1 MKRRIIFILMLML
14 ISFTLYGCADTF
26 ALSLSYKVVDMNV
39 GEIMYLSTNSQY
51 EEEVVWS
58 STDPEVVSVSDFGKV
73 EALSAGDA
81 YVVAKYLDKESKV
94 LVVVHELIDD
104 SKHIKITGKQL
115 VYVNEIITLGL
126 EGDILDSDKFVWS
139 SSDTNIATVDNNGNV
154 SGIKPGL
161 VNIRACHANNTK
173 VYADYS
179 VLVKLG
185 SGVQDV
191 IYNYIYNYNYNISG
205 EIDLTSLNNKVTTT
219 VENFKDAVLGV
230 SNYVNGQ
237 LSSIGSG
244 VIFNKEVN
252 GEKFVY
258 KLLTNYHVIE
268 DATQV
273 KIYIGNDLEIN
284 IDAEVL
290 YSDKDYD
297 LALLQ
302 FEYDVELPS
311 VALANENSYS
321 VGDFVIAIGNPTS
334 YDFYNSV
341 TFGVISYKGRT
352 ISGEKSTLIQH
363 DAAINPGNS
372 GGPLLTLEGELIGIN
387 TLKLASAT
395 IEGMGFAVDLPTIN
409 TFLEDSKKIN

>member
-1 MKRRIIFILMLML
+1 M
-14 ISFTLYGCADTF
+14 
-26 ALSLSYKVVDMNV
+26 
-39 GEIMYLSTNSQY
+39 
-51 EEEVVWS
+51 
-58 STDPEVVSVSDFGKV
+58 
-73 EALSAGDA
+73 
-81 YVVAKYLDKESKV
+81 
-94 LVVVHELIDD
+94 
-104 SKHIKITGKQL
+104 
-115 VYVNEIITLGL
+115 
-126 EGDILDSDKFVWS
+126 
-139 SSDTNIATVDNNGNV
+139 
-154 SGIKPGL
+154 
-161 VNIRACHANNTK
+161 
-173 VYADYS
+173 
-179 VLVKLG
+179 
-185 SGVQDV
+185 
-191 IYNYIYNYNYNISG
+191 
-205 EIDLTSLNNKVTTT
+205 TSLNNKVTKT
-219 VENFKDAVLGV
+219 VENVKDAVLGV